1 MAETHPYWANLRP
14 RQHKLTPEDAVQIR
28 QDIVTRYKQGHSVRD
43 VATYVNRGK
52 RFVCDTLE
60 EAGIPRRPVGRPRKS
75 KSNPLI
81 EAPVPRSER
90 LNLARAEEI
99 LSRPIRTPNKEK

>member
-1 MAETHPYWANLRP
+1 MAEVHPYWANLRP

-28 QDIVTRYKQGHSVRD
+28 QDIVTRYKQGHDIKD
-43 VATYVNRGK
+43 VATYVNRSTG
-52 RFVCDTLE
+52 FVFNVLRD
-60 EAGIPRRPVGRPRKS
+60 AGIPRRPVGRPRKE